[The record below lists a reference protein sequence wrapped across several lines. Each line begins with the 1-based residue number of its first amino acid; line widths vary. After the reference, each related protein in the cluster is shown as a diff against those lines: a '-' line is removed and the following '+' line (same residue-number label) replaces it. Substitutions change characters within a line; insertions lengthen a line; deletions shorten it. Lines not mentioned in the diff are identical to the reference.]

1 MTGVIL
7 AIDLGKAKSLF
18 CWHQTSEQTQRLKTV
33 LSTPQAFAEALAEQ
47 KVDRVV
53 IEVCDMAGWVCD
65 LCRARGIEIQVA
77 NANGEGWRWRNVKN
91 KCDRK
96 DVEKLA
102 RMSAMNDLKLVHIPD
117 RPTRH
122 WRSLILY
129 RHKLI
134 ERQTAIKNSIHALLV
149 SEGRAMRGRDAW
161 TAQSLATLRQLARPL
176 EQCASKEDLWAAPL
190 WMELAS
196 LDHVMEQIETL
207 DQKLN
212 ELGEADERVRRLR
225 TAPGIGPRLSELVVA
240 IIDDPH
246 RFRSGRQVGA
256 YVGLTPRRYQ
266 SGQMDRSGR
275 ISKAGCGKLRKVLL
289 QVAWGMLEH
298 NAHGRAVFQRIS
310 KGQKTRRKQA
320 REGRSPPQAVALAR
334 RVLVWCWAMLRDGSD
349 WRGPAD
355 RKATTSSA
363 AETGTT
369 VAAPS
374 PGRRRQATTS
384 RRQATRSRVT

>member
-1 MTGVIL
+1 
-7 AIDLGKAKSLF
+7 
-18 CWHQTSEQTQRLKTV
+18 
-33 LSTPQAFAEALAEQ
+33 
-47 KVDRVV
+47 
-53 IEVCDMAGWVCD
+53 MAGWVCD

-161 TAQSLATLRQLARPL
+161 TAQSLSTLRQLARPL
-176 EQCASKEDLWAAPL
+176 EQCASKQDLWAAHL

-196 LDHVMEQIETL
+196 LDQVMEQIQTL

-240 IIDDPH
+240 ILDDPH

-266 SGQMDRSGR
+266 SGQTDRSGR

-289 QVAWGMLEH
+289 QVAWGMLQH

-320 REGRSPPQAVALAR
+320 AVALAR

-374 PGRRRQATTS
+374 PGRRRPATAS
-384 RRQATRSRVT
+384 GRQATRSRVT

>member
-7 AIDLGKAKSLF
+7 AIDLGKAKRLF
-18 CWHQTSEQTQRLKTV
+18 CWHQTSDQTQRLKTIS
-33 LSTPQAFAEALAEQ
+33 STPQAFAEALAEQ

-91 KCDRK
+91 KSDRK

-161 TAQSLATLRQLARPL
+161 TADSLSTLRQLAKPL
-176 EQCASKEDLWAAPL
+176 EQCASKEDLWAAHL
-190 WMELAS
+190 GMELAS

-212 ELGEADERVRRLR
+212 ELGKADERVMRLQ
-225 TAPGIGPRLSELVVA
+225 TIPGVGPRLSELAVA
-240 IIDDPH
+240 ILDDPH
-246 RFRSGRQVGA
+246 RFQNGRQVGA

-289 QVAWGMLEH
+289 QIAWGMLEH
-298 NAHGRAVFQRIS
+298 NAHGRAVFNRIS

-320 REGRSPPQAVALAR
+320 AVALAR

-374 PGRRRQATTS
+374 PGRRRRATTS